1 MVFGTLSQAHLC
13 CMACSP
19 AALVLASASS
29 HIFSPRW
36 RCSAWGMATIDY
48 FLFLVDFW
56 KAANFINCFH
66 IEASEHSSKF
76 MQLVLLLHCSQSVI
90 IFTRWSFWTS
100 FRPRTS
106 FESCFD
112 IPSKFCSILS
122 ARTFLINNLIFSYC
136 SEEPPVYSYWF
147 PVLIDV

>member
-1 MVFGTLSQAHLC
+1 MVLGTLSQAHLW

-36 RCSAWGMATIDY
+36 RCSAWGRVTVDY
-48 FLFLVDFW
+48 FKNYKLYQLFSCWSFW
-56 KAANFINCFH
+56 TFFKVHAIWCSFYIVLNM
-66 IEASEHSSKF
+66 SSY
-76 MQLVLLLHCSQSVI
+76 
-90 IFTRWSFWTS
+90 FTCWSFWTS

-106 FESCFD
+106 LESCFD

-122 ARTFLINNLIFSYC
+122 ASTFLINNLIFSYC

-147 PVLIDV
+147 PMLIDV